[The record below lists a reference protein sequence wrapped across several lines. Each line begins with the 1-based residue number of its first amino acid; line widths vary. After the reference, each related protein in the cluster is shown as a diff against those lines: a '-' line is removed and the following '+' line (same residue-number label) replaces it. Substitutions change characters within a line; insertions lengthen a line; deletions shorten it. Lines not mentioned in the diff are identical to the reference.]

1 MNKSTNKKEVENK
14 EKKIKQ
20 VFVIGF
26 AIFLIAVSL
35 SGCTENNNSNDEAV
49 LSKFIGTWVGNLV
62 STFKGRTANITELT
76 FIKNTIDVTMISD
89 RGTQTMAYIPKVE
102 GDKLVLEAKFDNGGP
117 PGSREPPDGEQPS
130 RTISYTYSFNEEY
143 DVLYL
148 DGTEFIKV

>member
-1 MNKSTNKKEVENK
+1 MNKLTNEKEVENK

-49 LSKFIGTWVGNLV
+49 LNKFIGTWTGNLV
-62 STFKGRTANITELT
+62 STFKGRTVNVTGLA
-76 FIKNTIDVTMISD
+76 FIENTVDVTMISD
-89 RGTQTMAYIPKVE
+89 RGTQTMTYIPKVE

-117 PGSREPPDGEQPS
+117 PGGRQPSDGGQPS
-130 RTISYTYSFNEEY
+130 RTFTYAYSFNEEY